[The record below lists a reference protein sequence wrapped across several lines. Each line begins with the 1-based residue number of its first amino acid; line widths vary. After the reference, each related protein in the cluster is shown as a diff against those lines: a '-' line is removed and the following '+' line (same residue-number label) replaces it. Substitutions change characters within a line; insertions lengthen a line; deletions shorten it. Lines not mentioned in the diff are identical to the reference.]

1 MRQRYR
7 DPVLL
12 IAVAPAEDE
21 LLFHQELLS
30 LAVTQPGFRYLP
42 LVAAD
47 GEQQA
52 VDLTLPMLR
61 PILDRACESPPHAV
75 RNKRIRETVAGSL
88 P

>member
-1 MRQRYR
+1 MHARRAVCTTLPC
-7 DPVLL
+7 PVLL

-30 LAVTQPGFRYLP
+30 LAVTHPGFRYLP

-52 VDLTLPMLR
+52 VDLTFSMLR
-61 PILDRACESPPHAV
+61 PILDRPRKSSPCCAEQ
-75 RNKRIRETVAGSL
+75 KDS
-88 P
+88 